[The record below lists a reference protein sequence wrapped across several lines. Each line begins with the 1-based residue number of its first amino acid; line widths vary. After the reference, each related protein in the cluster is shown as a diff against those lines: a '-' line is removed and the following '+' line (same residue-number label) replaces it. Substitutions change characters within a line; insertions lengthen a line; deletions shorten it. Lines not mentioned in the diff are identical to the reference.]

1 MQLPARYNT
10 PRVAAAPAAARPI
23 PKHNAMKRLFIFAAF
38 ALALNIAP
46 AAAQEPEAPAPAAAA
61 TEAAATDAVQMMQNC
76 IDELRNALS
85 SVSDKESADAAA
97 ESIEALA
104 GKFSAAEEALAAA
117 ELSEDEQQRLA
128 MQMLS
133 SLLSISA
140 MGEKLSQVNFYG
152 SEKMRDALSTVF
164 GADEEE
170 GDEEET
176 AAEGDE
182 EAAAD
187 FPAPVYQLMD
197 ILVDVQVTL
206 EGVKDK
212 ESADAAAV
220 ALAELHRRSDA
231 LKPEFDAAVAE
242 LNDNAKSA
250 MAIMML
256 GTVAAT
262 ANVVEE
268 LSQNDYHGSE
278 ALKNEINQ
286 LDGKE

>member
-1 MQLPARYNT
+1 
-10 PRVAAAPAAARPI
+10 
-23 PKHNAMKRLFIFAAF
+23 MKRLFICAAF
-38 ALALNIAP
+38 ALALNAAP
-46 AAAQEPEAPAPAAAA
+46 AAAQEPEAPAAAPAAA
-61 TEAAATDAVQMMQNC
+61 ESMPDAVQMLQDC
-76 IDELRNALS
+76 INELRTALES
-85 SVSDKESADAAA
+85 ATDRESADAAA
-97 ESIEALA
+97 DTITALSD
-104 GKFSAAEEALAAA
+104 KFTAAEEALSAA
-117 ELSEDEQQRLA
+117 ELSAEEQERVT

-133 SLLSISA
+133 SLLSVSA
-140 MGEKLSQVNFYG
+140 MAEKLSRADFYG
-152 SEKMRDALSTVF
+152 SEKMRDALTTVF
-164 GADEEE
+164 GVDEEE
-170 GDEEET
+170 GDEEEA
-176 AAEGDE
+176 AAEGGE

-197 ILVDVQVTL
+197 ILVDVQTTL

-220 ALAELHRRSDA
+220 ALAELHKRSDA

-242 LNDNAKSA
+242 LSDNAKSA

-278 ALKNEINQ
+278 ALKNEIEQ
-286 LDGKE
+286 LASKPEGEEEEAPAEAAE